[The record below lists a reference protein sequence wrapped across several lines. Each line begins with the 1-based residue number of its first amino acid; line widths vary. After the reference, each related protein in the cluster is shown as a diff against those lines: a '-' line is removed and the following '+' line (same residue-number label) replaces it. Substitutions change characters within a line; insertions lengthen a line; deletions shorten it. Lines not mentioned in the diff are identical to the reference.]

1 MDGLPACSGCCLSLS
16 GPADSR
22 LFGGVAMA
30 NEFLLG
36 KKIALRAFRREDLP
50 DLSRWWDNSDVTHYL
65 EMGAR
70 PTRPKYAEAFLR
82 LAEEVE
88 DAIVFAIVEKATG
101 RAVGTCGLYL
111 INWICRRAQFNIL
124 IGEPEV
130 WDKGYGS
137 EAARMRTAERRGGQE
152 WDNTGRSGRS
162 PDN

>member
-22 LFGGVAMA
+22 LFGGVAMT

-70 PTRPKYAEAFLR
+70 QTRPKDAEAFLR
-82 LAEEVE
+82 LAEGVE
-88 DAIVFAIVEKATG
+88 DAIGFGIAEKATG
-101 RAVGTCGLYL
+101 R
-111 INWICRRAQFNIL
+111 
-124 IGEPEV
+124 
-130 WDKGYGS
+130 
-137 EAARMRTAERRGGQE
+137 RGGLCCLYRT
-152 WDNTGRSGRS
+152 NR
-162 PDN
+162 NA